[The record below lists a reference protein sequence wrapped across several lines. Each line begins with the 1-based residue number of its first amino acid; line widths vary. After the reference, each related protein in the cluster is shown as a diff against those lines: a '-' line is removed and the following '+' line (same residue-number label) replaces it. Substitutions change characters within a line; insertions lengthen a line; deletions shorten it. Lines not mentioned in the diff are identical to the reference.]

1 MGKRITRMRPFLIF
15 FFFLTVKAME
25 FVWLT
30 PTLILKALTSAYKE
44 YYYFPK

>member
-1 MGKRITRMRPFLIF
+1 MGKRITCMRPFLI

-30 PTLILKALTSAYKE
+30 PTLILKALASAYKE